1 MADFTSRERYT
12 SGGLFLDRAAS
23 SPQNVNVVGMADAAL
38 SGIVAAIDQS
48 RKLIERINN
57 NQDRIINSTEDTA
70 SAVREGNNEASSQ
83 HKHDVVAS
91 LAKERNDRAANAAIL
106 GKVDKV
112 LSFTEI
118 LKTTLNRF
126 FDKIHSLLKEGF
138 RQTLRSYDDF
148 SKQLRQQKISNVD
161 KKALQLR
168 SDEAFLA
175 ASQMG
180 FNVSK
185 RDINEF
191 SISIKDQPEFKN
203 LSASQL
209 ALAAQLKSN
218 NVDNAAALNLLRVS
232 SEKDSEI
239 LQKIALRSTDQMDN
253 GATAALMKTFIGTV
267 EGARLAS
274 QMGVS
279 QAQMALKL
287 QEQALSL
294 RYSSGGLISGDNA
307 AKLIQS
313 KLLMDNKMPEQL
325 QGTDVG
331 NLLVA
336 VGNSAT
342 DNGKS
347 LSEILIQQRE
357 LLKNGGAAAFDKI
370 QKQLYVL
377 SKAEGIDKSLVDQL
391 STMYYKMQNGSFN
404 PKDITSW
411 EDKDSEYAKRNA
423 DNTPEGK
430 FNQGIQSL
438 VSKANT
444 LTGGIF
450 STLSVDLDEMFGGS
464 MQMEE
469 ITDIAK
475 TGFIQ
480 VCKYLRDIKI
490 SMAFNSLKSL
500 LNNPA
505 IFSKLS
511 SRFPKLTGFL
521 TKFGMGGG
529 AAAAT
534 GAAAG
539 AVPPLNPALRAA
551 QGLPPLANTGARVG
565 ALAANTGAN
574 VASSLSGVGNT
585 AAKTS
590 KFSQILGK
598 IGGKAPGI
606 GAVLM
611 AVAGGIEV
619 ANILSTED
627 KSALEKLVSQDAKN
641 KVAQAEKEARQQ
653 KAVVKGV
660 QTAVTTGGLIA
671 GGALGA
677 KIGGV
682 IGTAGGPLGTILGV
696 AIGGA
701 IGAGAAAIAKP
712 INEAIEV
719 SKNTKESVLGIE
731 DLENRRDALQAALKD
746 PNATDE
752 QKQRWTKELE
762 EIEKKLIPDAIKQ
775 GVSDLTNVFRKYSDT
790 AEDNSDVLSQLNKL
804 LKEDEANLQKAD
816 EAKTKALDALIQ
828 AKGTDS
834 ETALQQEYDNAADAY
849 DQALE
854 MITRTKEAMATTAK
868 EGYGFEKYGVKDIY
882 AYRMA
887 SSGDVRGDGFGNTK
901 ELEEYNAA
909 RNLSKENFG
918 EYILNQ
924 KLDKITNG
932 LTYDTLDSIKKY
944 VEAGNYEVVTS
955 FLKSQNKDLSDTDI
969 IKLYKKILAYAE
981 IDRDEYDD
989 AYDYIPKDFKVELVK
1004 NKFGGI
1010 YNSATNALIGEA
1022 GKEIVL
1028 PLTRPDRMRALLG
1041 ALTGYEKA
1049 SIASA
1054 IASSSSSDAQ
1064 QTAGTASPSAQ
1075 TSGGIDSLLGSLFTT
1090 GVPGDD
1096 PSSIK
1101 TILGYSSNPQYVL
1114 ESLLYGRDRNG
1125 NLKYKKPKGPEQRLA
1140 WYKESIQNAAN
1151 QEGRDLIRGTWAERA
1166 LDWGVS
1172 QIGKPYL
1179 LRAIGKIGYVCN
1191 ELTNAA
1197 LVGSG
1202 FDMKDFR
1209 IHSVRATFNNIQNG
1223 KYVSGKDRK
1232 GRMREYPMF
1241 RLRPDITPE
1250 TAVPGMVFF
1259 QDSSKNKDGQFSP
1272 GHVGLVYYGH
1282 QRLHSAGGSGSYDGA
1297 DAFLNKYQTPCRGVT
1312 VNPFDPN
1319 ARYQFG
1325 EFPGLFEQ
1333 ATGEWNPPENSPVK
1347 FGPNELDSS
1356 NSDILAEQLGISK
1369 EMTDAISN
1377 AARNFLGAN
1386 AANFIKQA
1394 QEMTA
1399 HSDIK
1404 SILSFLSIMTKYL
1417 KDMSTY
1423 RNMASPNRPT
1433 PTKF

>member
-12 SGGLFLDRAAS
+12 SGGLFLDRAAT

-48 RKLIERINN
+48 RKLIEKINN

-83 HKHDVVAS
+83 HKHNIVAS

-118 LKTTLNRF
+118 LKNTLNKF

-148 SKQLRQQKISNVD
+148 SKQLRQQKVSNED
-161 KKALQLR
+161 KKMMQRRA
-168 SDEAFLA
+168 DEAFLA

-191 SISIKDQPEFKN
+191 SISIKDQPEFKD

-232 SEKDSEI
+232 SEKDSKI
-239 LQKIALRSTDQMDN
+239 LQQIALRSTDQMDN
-253 GATAALMKTFIGTV
+253 GATAALMKTFIGTA
-267 EGARLAS
+267 EGVQLARK
-274 QMGVS
+274 MGVS
-279 QAQMALKL
+279 QAEMALKL

-294 RYSSGGLISGDNA
+294 RYSSGGLISGENA

-313 KLLMDNKMPEQL
+313 KILMDNRMPEQL

-347 LSEILIQQRE
+347 LSDILIQQRE
-357 LLKNGGAAAFDKI
+357 LLKNGGDEAFNKI
-370 QKQLYVL
+370 QNQLYVL
-377 SKAEGIDKSLVDQL
+377 KNAEGIDKSLVDQL

-404 PKDITSW
+404 PKDITDW
-411 EDKDSEYAKRNA
+411 NTKDSEYAKRNA

-450 STLSVDLDEMFGGS
+450 SNLSVDLDEMFGGS

-490 SMAFNSLKSL
+490 SMIANSLKSL

-539 AVPPLNPALRAA
+539 AVPPPINPALRAA
-551 QGLPPLANTGARVG
+551 QGLPPLANTGARIG
-565 ALAANTGAN
+565 TSAANTGAN
-574 VASSLSGVGNT
+574 VASSLSGVGNA

-606 GAVLM
+606 GAVLT

-627 KSALEKLVSQDAKN
+627 KSALEKVVSEDAKN
-641 KVAQAEKEARQQ
+641 KMAQAEKEARQQ
-653 KAVVKGV
+653 KAAIKGV
-660 QTAVTTGGLIA
+660 ETAVTAGGLIA

-701 IGAGAAAIAKP
+701 IGVGASAIAKP
-712 INEAIEV
+712 ITEAIEKAKDV
-719 SKNTKESVLGIE
+719 KNSILELG
-731 DLENRRDALQAALKD
+731 DLESRKKALEDALKD
-746 PNATDE
+746 PNATEE
-752 QKQRWTKELE
+752 QKQRWSKELE
-762 EIEKKLIPDAIKQ
+762 EITKQLIPQAVQAGVDKISGTLFEKSDQTKESRDVLGQLRTLLEEDEKKIK
-775 GVSDLTNVFRKYSDT
+775 S
-790 AEDNSDVLSQLNKL
+790 
-804 LKEDEANLQKAD
+804 AD
-816 EAKTKALDALIQ
+816 EVVKKAKEALDAAAGSGREEQLKKELETATKALNDA
-828 AKGTDS
+828 K
-834 ETALQQEYDNAADAY
+834 
-849 DQALE
+849 E
-854 MITRTKEAMATTAK
+854 MKLRTKEAMALTAK
-868 EGYGFEKYGVKDIY
+868 EGYSFEKYSSKDIY
-882 AYRMA
+882 EYRKA
-887 SSGDVRGDGFGNTK
+887 ASGDVRGEAGGGTREDEEFQIARQENENYFNAWMNRQFLDDLTDGVAH
-901 ELEEYNAA
+901 EA
-909 RNLSKENFG
+909 
-918 EYILNQ
+918 
-924 KLDKITNG
+924 LD
-932 LTYDTLDSIKKY
+932 DIKKY
-944 VEAGNYEVVTS
+944 IEAKDYQVV
-955 FLKSQNKDLSDTDI
+955 FDFIKQQNAGLSKADI
-969 IKLYKKILAYAE
+969 IDLYKKVLKLAEFNEDQYKE
-981 IDRDEYDD
+981 
-989 AYDYIPKDFKVELVK
+989 AYSFVP

-1054 IASSSSSDAQ
+1054 IASSGSSDTQ
-1064 QTAGTASPSAQ
+1064 QLAGTASPSVQ
-1075 TSGGIDSLLGSLFTT
+1075 VSGGTDSLLGRLFTT

-1096 PSSIK
+1096 PASIR

-1312 VNPFDPN
+1312 VNAFDPN

-1369 EMTDAISN
+1369 EMSDAISN

-1423 RNMASPNRPT
+1423 RNIVSPNRPT